1 MAGSSATPPA
11 WSRADN
17 FTAGRPAVNLLRPF
31 SVRRILRGTH
41 PPRPLNFKGNAM
53 KGYLKTAL
61 VAIVAIAV
69 VNRVAALKSI
79 VG

>member
-1 MAGSSATPPA
+1 
-11 WSRADN
+11 
-17 FTAGRPAVNLLRPF
+17 
-31 SVRRILRGTH
+31 
-41 PPRPLNFKGNAM
+41 M

-69 VNRVAALKSI
+69 VNRVAALKQI

>member
-1 MAGSSATPPA
+1 
-11 WSRADN
+11 
-17 FTAGRPAVNLLRPF
+17 
-31 SVRRILRGTH
+31 
-41 PPRPLNFKGNAM
+41 M

-61 VAIVAIAV
+61 VAVVAIAV

>member
-1 MAGSSATPPA
+1 
-11 WSRADN
+11 
-17 FTAGRPAVNLLRPF
+17 
-31 SVRRILRGTH
+31 
-41 PPRPLNFKGNAM
+41 M